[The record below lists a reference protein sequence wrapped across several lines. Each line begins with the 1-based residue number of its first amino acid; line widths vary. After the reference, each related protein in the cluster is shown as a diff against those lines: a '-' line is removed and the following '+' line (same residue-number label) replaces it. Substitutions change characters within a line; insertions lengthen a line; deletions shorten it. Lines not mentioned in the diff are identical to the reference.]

1 MNVVQPI
8 RGEKGAPP
16 ISLDADSY
24 GTKRRAIVDT
34 HRHPWGKKMQS
45 KIEERGLLDPK
56 QGFPQTNAL
65 DLMAY
70 REVFDLDYAMPIQRE
85 GGITLSLMTNG
96 GEVEWL
102 ARDLLQGSTVEG
114 LKFFNDEYADI
125 MNLYPGEFAPTAN
138 AHALEE
144 ACRPVVEEMIRQG
157 GAKAIAVASSYG
169 DGADRVFLDSPKA
182 EWLWE
187 FAEANDIVV
196 HIHPPMLSIG
206 HESLMQ
212 YRLNEAVGRPFD
224 STVNGARMIAS
235 GLFDRHPKLQVLI
248 VHMGGEL
255 ASVLGRL
262 EFSWRLNYKG
272 IRNPPAGK
280 PYKNERSP
288 SDYFRTNILVDCM
301 GFSSIGLRAAVE
313 MCGVDRVVFGTDF
326 GPVPY
331 GIKEHVQIVEEV
343 LPSPAERELVFW
355 KTSNKIFRLG
365 LVDTDLI
372 TPGVLRASA

>member
-1 MNVVQPI
+1 M
-8 RGEKGAPP
+8 APP
-16 ISLDADSY
+16 NK
-24 GTKRRAIVDT
+24 TERRVIVDT
-34 HRHPWGKKMQS
+34 HRHPWGKKMQT

-102 ARDLLQGSTVEG
+102 ARDLLQASTVEG
-114 LKFFNDEYADI
+114 LKFFNDEYVDI
-125 MNLYPGEFAPTAN
+125 MNRYPGEFAPTAN

-144 ACRPVVEEMIRQG
+144 ACRPVVEAMIRQG

-196 HIHPPMLSIG
+196 HIHPPMASIG

-224 STVNGARMIAS
+224 STVNGARMIGS
-235 GLFDRHPKLQVLI
+235 GV
-248 VHMGGEL
+248 
-255 ASVLGRL
+255 
-262 EFSWRLNYKG
+262 
-272 IRNPPAGK
+272 
-280 PYKNERSP
+280 
-288 SDYFRTNILVDCM
+288 
-301 GFSSIGLRAAVE
+301 FSSIGASTTT
-313 MCGVDRVVFGTDF
+313 G
-326 GPVPY
+326 
-331 GIKEHVQIVEEV
+331 
-343 LPSPAERELVFW
+343 SPTRRPAGLTR
-355 KTSNKIFRLG
+355 TSGRHSTISRPTSWSTAWGSTRLG
-365 LVDTDLI
+365 CE
-372 TPGVLRASA
+372 PRLRWSVWTEWYSAPISVRCPTGSRSMCRSSKTCFRVRLSANWCSGRPATKYFAWAYTIPISSPPPFTNLGGRPKA